1 MNNAKAVRVPASSSN
16 LGPGFDAL
24 SLALEIYLRVEV
36 ETGSSNNGRR
46 VVSSGVDSEKM
57 PEGEDNLI
65 VRVLDRVAGRRN
77 REVAPAVLKVQ
88 NEIPLARGLGS
99 SSTAILA
106 GISCYEI
113 LAEERLSVEE
123 IFEYAREFEP
133 HPDNLAAGL
142 FGSLTV
148 SATSE
153 KGGAVF
159 SKTLVPDGLTPV
171 LVIPDFE
178 LPTEKARGV
187 LPENYTR
194 RDLVFNMQRSALV
207 VAALGG
213 GDWELLS
220 EAMRDRVHQPYRAAL
235 IPGLEEVLA
244 MEEEGLRG
252 IALSGSGPTV
262 LAFTMADH
270 ATSLGE
276 KIVSVFGLHGVSASF
291 RISKIDTGGRCFIK

>member
-65 VRVLDRVAGRRN
+65 VRVLDCVAGRRN
-77 REVAPAVLKVQ
+77 REVAPAVLKVR

-159 SKTLVPDGLTPV
+159 SKTLVPAGLTPV

-187 LPENYTR
+187 LPEHYTR

-276 KIVSVFGLHGVSASF
+276 KIVNVFGRHGVSASF
-291 RISKIDTGGRCFIK
+291 RISKIDTEGRCFIK